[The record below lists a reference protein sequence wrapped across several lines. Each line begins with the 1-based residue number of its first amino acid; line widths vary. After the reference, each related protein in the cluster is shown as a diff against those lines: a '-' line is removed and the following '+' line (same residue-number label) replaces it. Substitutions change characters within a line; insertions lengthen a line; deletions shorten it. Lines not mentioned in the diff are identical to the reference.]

1 MTYALQ
7 LYNNVFSKK
16 VPRMGGLF
24 QFLFYLFFSYIYADI
39 VFAVLDDAEGNGVAF
54 VAPKSL

>member
-1 MTYALQ
+1 MIAHFVTA
-7 LYNNVFSKK
+7 
-16 VPRMGGLF
+16 PF
-24 QFLFYLFFSYIYADI
+24 QFPFFSYIYADI